1 MDAAPAARIPR
12 CQFPSGRSIFGDQ
25 RDVRVDEKG
34 RGQPEVGAAVLPT
47 DRPRVGHRPHTGLH
61 PEPSVVHPVG
71 IGDHGER
78 QCGLIALQLFGSKV
92 EDHNLGDTPPP
103 RRRRAAR

>member
-61 PEPSVVHPVG
+61 PEPSVVRPVG

-78 QCGLIALQLFGSKV
+78 
-92 EDHNLGDTPPP
+92 
-103 RRRRAAR
+103 